1 MKLTLLKTTAFA
13 LLIAALAGTACS
25 TPPAPV
31 EDTCQPQRSLII
43 LKKDAGNNSSLR
55 RNAPSM
61 QQINCEYCD
70 GVISL
75 SFSLPEGVCLVEV
88 ADNDNNYI
96 HNFTFDSSDLQAE
109 FEVGKV
115 VNFSIKITTEKGN
128 IYTGI
133 CDTEAPT
140 LDNE

>member
-1 MKLTLLKTTAFA
+1 MKHSLLKTTAFA

-31 EDTCQPQRSLII
+31 EDTSPPQRSLII
-43 LKKDAGNNSSLR
+43 LKRDVGNNSSLR

-75 SFSLPEGVCLVEV
+75 SFSLPEGVCFVEV

-96 HNFTFDSSDLQAE
+96 HNFTIDSSDLQAE

-128 IYTGI
+128 IYTGV
-133 CDTEAPT
+133 CDTEAPI